1 MYDTLIIGRD
11 LSSLIAALTS
21 VREGRKTVLVMEG
34 DPEMAYREAGYAFPF
49 DPRPLSGLADRQ
61 ILSRLLGDMTPAD
74 DEISPNG
81 IMNPAFQVILSG
93 HRIDLFQDR
102 EGLLNDLIREFPGK
116 VREIKRFYRPF
127 RRPAVWSNV
136 GLQKTKRTVRV

>member
-11 LSSLIAALTS
+11 LSSLIAALTC

-61 ILSRLLGDMTPAD
+61 IFSRFLRNMLPAD
-74 DEISPNG
+74 DDISPSRL
-81 IMNPAFQVILSG
+81 MNPAFQVILSRSSG
-93 HRIDLFQDR
+93 
-102 EGLLNDLIREFPGK
+102 GPFPEPG
-116 VREIKRFYRPF
+116 
-127 RRPAVWSNV
+127 AVDP
-136 GLQKTKRTVRV
+136 